1 MKYRTTA
8 TFLLVTFLA
17 ISGCE
22 ADRKPEKGFSLPEG
36 NAINGKMAFI

>member
-22 ADRKPEKGFSLPEG
+22 ADRKSEKGFSLPEG